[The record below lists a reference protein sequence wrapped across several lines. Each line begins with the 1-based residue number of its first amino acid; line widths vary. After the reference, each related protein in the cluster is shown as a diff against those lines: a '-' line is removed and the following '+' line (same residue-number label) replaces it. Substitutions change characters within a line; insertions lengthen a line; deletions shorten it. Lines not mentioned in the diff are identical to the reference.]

1 MAIYLK
7 SKEFRKKISQHFVV
21 FGGLVSDF
29 LMSSV
34 LNIRLTKVLFYN

>member
-1 MAIYLK
+1 MVIYLK

-29 LMSSV
+29 LMSCV